1 MVVLGSAI
9 RLIVSGQDRGFRISM
24 STDPKPINRA
34 EWTLVGLRV
43 LFIVV
48 IGILLMTAA
57 NADGQRTFAANPV
70 GQTLLLAFLVTILPV
85 IPLAFP
91 TLRPAL
97 PVMIVLGDWII
108 AGACILAFD
117 GDMILQIGFA
127 GLSILMGILHLG
139 LVWGLVDSIGG
150 LIVMIGVLASRY
162 DGVDLGFLL
171 STYRVPLVVAG
182 AAGLVAWVSNA
193 ALRFRIAQLDAY
205 VHEVEQSKLAQAAD
219 LRERTRII
227 YDIAATMSTTLHYE
241 KILHS
246 VMNAGALG
254 LRDLDSGMTAR
265 LISAVMLF
273 RSSDNQLHVV
283 YGRGLTAADESRSS
297 PGTSGIIGEA
307 LEKCIPV
314 VGSIA
319 RKDPELQYFVGFQY
333 VRSTLA
339 IPLRAGYDNYG
350 VLLFASELPDIFTEE
365 HTELLAAVGTQATIA
380 LQNAV
385 LYENLLQERDK
396 IVEVEEEARKKL
408 ARDLHDGPTQSV
420 AAIAM
425 RMGIIARLLE
435 KAPADVPSE
444 LKKVEDLA
452 RKTTKEIRHMLFTM
466 RPLVLENQGLGA
478 ALQQLAD
485 KTFET
490 HEQKVTVRVARDVER
505 LLDQHQQGVIF
516 YIVEEAVGNARK
528 HAKAE
533 MITTSIQPQDD
544 VVVVKISDN
553 GAGFDTNAV
562 LSNYDSRGSLGM
574 VNLRER
580 TELLSGTLSIESAV
594 GKGTTITVLVPV
606 KQQSS
611 SILPPKGGDAHGTA
625 NLALTGSTSRL
636 AQAAVNK
643 IRATTEGGSGR

>member
-1 MVVLGSAI
+1 MAL
-9 RLIVSGQDRGFRISM
+9 
-24 STDPKPINRA
+24 RA
-34 EWTLVGLRV
+34 

-48 IGILLMTAA
+48 IAILLMTTT
-57 NADGQRTFAANPV
+57 NAEGQRTFAANPV
-70 GQTLLLAFLVTILPV
+70 SQTLLLAVLVTILPV

-97 PVMIVLGDWII
+97 PIMTVLGDWLI
-108 AGACILAFD
+108 AGACILAFN
-117 GDMILQIGFA
+117 GESIMQIGFA
-127 GLSILMGILHLG
+127 GLAILMGILHLG
-139 LVWGLVDSIGG
+139 LVWGLVDAIGG
-150 LIVMIGVLASRY
+150 LVVMILVLATGY
-162 DGVDLGFLL
+162 DGVDLNFLF
-171 STYRVPLVVAG
+171 STYRLPLIVAG
-182 AAGLVAWVSNA
+182 AGGLIAWVSNA
-193 ALRFRIAQLDAY
+193 ALRWRIDQLDSH
-205 VHEVEQSKLAQAAD
+205 VREVENSKTAQAAD

-227 YDIAATMSTTLHYE
+227 YDIAATMSTTLHYD

-254 LRDLDSGMTAR
+254 LRDVDSGVTTR

-273 RSSDNQLHVV
+273 RSIDNQLHVV
-283 YGRGLTAADESRSS
+283 YGRGLTPADESRVV
-297 PGTSGIIGEA
+297 SGREGVIGEA
-307 LEKCIPV
+307 LERCIPV

-319 RKDPELQYFVGFQY
+319 RKDPELQYFVAFQY
-333 VRSTLA
+333 VRSVLA

-385 LYENLLQERDK
+385 LYENLLHERDK

-435 KAPADVPSE
+435 KQPTDVPTE

-490 HEQKVTVRVARDVER
+490 HGQKVTVRVARDVER

-516 YIVEEAVGNARK
+516 YIIEEAVGNARK
-528 HAKAE
+528 HAHAD

-544 VVVVKISDN
+544 VIIVKISDN

-580 TELLSGTLSIESAV
+580 SELLSGTLSIESAV

-606 KQQSS
+606 KTTVST
-611 SILPPKGGDAHGTA
+611 PATKPGDARSTP
-625 NLALTGSTSRL
+625 NLAMTGSTSRL
-636 AQAAVNK
+636 AQAAVDK
-643 IRATTEGGSGR
+643 IRAATEGGTGR

>member
-1 MVVLGSAI
+1 MVVLGSTI
-9 RLIVSGQDRGFRISM
+9 SLVVRGQDRGLRISM
-24 STDPKPINRA
+24 ATDPKPINRA
-34 EWTLVGLRV
+34 EWTLVALRA

-48 IGILLMTAA
+48 IGLLLMTAT
-57 NADGQRTFAANPV
+57 NADGQRTFGANPI
-70 GQTLLLAFLVTILPV
+70 GQTLLVAVLVTILPI

-91 TLRPAL
+91 TLRTFL
-97 PVMIVLGDWII
+97 PIMVILGDWLI
-108 AGACILAFD
+108 AGACILAFE

-127 GLSILMGILHLG
+127 GMALLMGILHLG
-139 LVWGLVDSIGG
+139 LVSGLVDAIGG
-150 LIVMIGVLASRY
+150 LVVMIAVLASRY
-162 DGVDLGFLL
+162 NGVDLGFLL
-171 STYRVPLVVAG
+171 STYRVPLIVAG
-182 AAGLVAWVSNA
+182 AAGLIAWVSNA
-193 ALRFRIAQLDAY
+193 ALRYRIAQLDAY
-205 VHEVEQSKLAQAAD
+205 VQEVEQSKVDQAAD

-227 YDIAATMSTTLHYE
+227 YDIAATMSTTLHYD

-254 LRDLDSGMTAR
+254 LRDIDSGMTAR

-273 RSSDNQLHVV
+273 RSTDNQLHVV
-283 YGRGLTAADESRSS
+283 YGRGLTAADEARSS
-297 PGTSGIIGEA
+297 QGTSGIIGEA

-466 RPLVLENQGLGA
+466 RPLVLENQGLAA
-478 ALQQLAD
+478 ALQQLGD

-505 LLDQHQQGVIF
+505 LLDQHQQGVVF
-516 YIVEEAVGNARK
+516 YIIEEAVGNARK

-533 MITTSIQPQDD
+533 MITISIQPQDD
-544 VVVVKISDN
+544 IIIVKISDN

-594 GKGTTITVLVPV
+594 GKGTTITVLIPV
-606 KQQSS
+606 KQQTSN
-611 SILPPKGGDAHGTA
+611 LPPPKAGDAHGTA

-643 IRATTEGGSGR
+643 IRATSEGGSGR

>member
-9 RLIVSGQDRGFRISM
+9 SLVVSSQDRGFCIPM
-24 STDPKPINRA
+24 ANDPKPINRA
-34 EWTLVGLRV
+34 EWTLVALRA

-48 IGILLMTAA
+48 VGLLLMTAT
-57 NADGQRTFAANPV
+57 NADGQRTFAANPI
-70 GQTLLLAFLVTILPV
+70 GQTLLVAVLVTILPI

-91 TLRPAL
+91 TLRTFL
-97 PVMIVLGDWII
+97 PIMVILGDWLI
-108 AGACILAFD
+108 AGACILAFQ

-127 GLSILMGILHLG
+127 GMALLMGILHLG
-139 LVWGLVDSIGG
+139 LISGLVDAIGG
-150 LIVMIGVLASRY
+150 LVVMIAVLASRY

-171 STYRVPLVVAG
+171 STYRVPLIVAG
-182 AAGLVAWVSNA
+182 AAGLIAWVSNA
-193 ALRFRIAQLDAY
+193 ALRYRIAQLDAY
-205 VHEVEQSKLAQAAD
+205 VQEVEQSKVDQAAD

-254 LRDLDSGMTAR
+254 LRDIDSGMTAR

-273 RSSDNQLHVV
+273 RSTDSQLHVV
-283 YGRGLTAADESRSS
+283 YGRGLTAADEARSS
-297 PGTSGIIGEA
+297 SGTSGIIGEA
-307 LEKCIPV
+307 LKKCIPV

-466 RPLVLENQGLGA
+466 RPLVLENQGLAA
-478 ALQQLAD
+478 ALQQLGD

-516 YIVEEAVGNARK
+516 YIIEEAVGNARK

-533 MITTSIQPQDD
+533 MITISIQPQDD
-544 VVVVKISDN
+544 VIIVKISDN

-594 GKGTTITVLVPV
+594 GKGTTITVLIPV
-606 KQQSS
+606 KQQTSN
-611 SILPPKGGDAHGTA
+611 LPPPKAGDAHGTA

-643 IRATTEGGSGR
+643 IRAASEGGSGR